1 MTRHKDELVLD
12 CYFYSAKLPDMLNA
26 QQKQFILAI
35 QNLDVTQVK
44 TLLEQGLDPNFID
57 EENGPPVSVLCDG
70 LFGWWEN
77 ICEAYQAGS
86 PLSEAEKQQ
95 QLEVHLT
102 LLNVLIDAKVNLHL
116 WDSEEFYGPLWDA
129 ASAACVPV
137 VQRLLDEKVDPN
149 TKDDEDLTILSSI
162 SQVWFDCDYD
172 EIDWSESLAEMRAT
186 LELLRQYG
194 AKMTKEL

>member
-1 MTRHKDELVLD
+1 
-12 CYFYSAKLPDMLNA
+12 MLSP

-35 QNLDVTQVK
+35 QNLDVIQVK

-57 EENGPPVSVLCDG
+57 EENGPPISVLCDG
-70 LFGWWEN
+70 LFVWWES

-86 PLSEAEKQQ
+86 PLSDTDKQQ
-95 QLEVHLT
+95 QLEIHLT
-102 LLNVLIDAKVNLHL
+102 LLNILIDAKVNLHL

-149 TKDDEDLTILSSI
+149 TKDDEDLTILSSM

-172 EIDWSESLAEMRAT
+172 EIDWNDSLPEMKAT
-186 LELLRQYG
+186 LELLRQHG